1 MEGTEATEARE
12 ATLPRE
18 IGQNRL
24 LNKAL
29 EGATCGYW

>member
-12 ATLPRE
+12 AALPRE

-29 EGATCGYW
+29 EVARCEFW